1 MARAVV
7 CGGGDGRAGAR
18 DVHGI
23 LHGHYW
29 VLATL
34 HGPTCLVIDIT
45 ADQFGHAPVR
55 VLELTESDHWYVR
68 GDQATVDDAVRA
80 MALDLD
86 VSSHLLF
93 DCPTEPGSSHGHL
106 TAQA

>member
-7 CGGGDGRAGAR
+7 CGGGDGVAGAR
-18 DVHGI
+18 DVNGV
-23 LHGHYW
+23 LRGHYW
-29 VLATL
+29 VLARL
-34 HGPTCLVIDIT
+34 HDSTNIVIDIT

-80 MALDLD
+80 MAHHLG
-86 VSSHLLF
+86 VSEHL
-93 DCPTEPGSSHGHL
+93 HH
-106 TAQA
+106 A